1 MKGEQ
6 MNRLAL
12 GLMIVAALA
21 MAGCATEQTRRIVK
35 GEDTEVTSGISEED
49 LRIIVRD
56 AMDNMRK
63 KSYRFVANQCQ
74 QQGVQVPAKVR
85 RIVNV
90 KPFTIDT
97 TARGSQ
103 AGYLADS
110 LKIMFEEEMMNMDDD
125 EPSAKASFILYN
137 EDVATQTGNAPVR
150 PEFILNGKLR
160 EQNVRRDNGNFYKE
174 NSLILRLTDVATTLD
189 FWQTRVPLQKAVD
202 KTNVL
207 N

>member
-1 MKGEQ
+1 

-12 GLMIVAALA
+12 GLMVVATLA
-21 MAGCATEQTRRIVK
+21 TVGCATEQTRRIVK
-35 GEDTEVTSGISEED
+35 GEDTEVTSGMSEED

-202 KTNVL
+202 KKNVM